1 MHDERSLLAL
11 QGPAAVKAVQALC
24 KDDLSSLYFSHFRR
38 AELGDVPVWLTRT
51 GYTGE
56 DGFEISVPNG
66 RAAELAQALL
76 DKPGMRLCGET
87 PLSIRAPYRP
97 LPIKDPPSDLIR
109 PFPLSFHL
117 LLSLPWWWPPLS
129 RYPFPPFRP
138 GGPRQP
144 AAGGRLVPVRQRPHR
159 GHQPRRGG
167 PGMVHRQEEARGL

>member
-38 AELGDVPVWLTRT
+38 AELGGVPVWLTRT

-76 DKPGMRLCGET
+76 DKPGMRLCGEAA
-87 PLSIRAPYRP
+87 PPSIRATYHPSP
-97 LPIKDPPSDLIR
+97 LRTLHPRISYGLSPFLPSAAL
-109 PFPLSFHL
+109 
-117 LLSLPWWWPPLS
+117 PPL
-129 RYPFPPFRP
+129 
-138 GGPRQP
+138 G
-144 AAGGRLVPVRQRPHR
+144 VPI
-159 GHQPRRGG
+159 
-167 PGMVHRQEEARGL
+167 